1 MADKNVS
8 EAAWTLI
15 TSFQD
20 ANQAVA
26 EYLVSAQERNRKLAK
41 RFFTEVIE
49 VLKANQAAVQGLV
62 ATQESGG
69 KHACLAAGVR
79 PADQEAARSP
89 PDPGART
96 SGVHARCPAHSAGC
110 LSESAWDGGDRHA
123 TGTRAGAADGGT
135 DATGHIR
142 DA

>member
-8 EAAWTLI
+8 ETAWTLI
-15 TSFQD
+15 TSFQ
-20 ANQAVA
+20 
-26 EYLVSAQERNRKLAK
+26 E
-41 RFFTEVIE
+41 
-49 VLKANQAAVQGLV
+49 ANQAAAQGLV

-79 PADQEAARSP
+79 PADQETARSP